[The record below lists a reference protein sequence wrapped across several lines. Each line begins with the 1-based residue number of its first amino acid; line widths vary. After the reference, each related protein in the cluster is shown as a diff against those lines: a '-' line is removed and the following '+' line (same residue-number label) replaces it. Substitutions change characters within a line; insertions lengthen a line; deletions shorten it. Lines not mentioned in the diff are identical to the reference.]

1 MRVYG
6 HYTNAPPF
14 GNDFPLGSWHHL
26 KTALSSTLGNANPHI
41 LIKCF
46 QKTSPNTPNAAHLG
60 QNDAP
65 ERPHDTMCVRW
76 YDAIRPC
83 EYESMEA

>member
-14 GNDFPLGSWHHL
+14 RNDIPLGSWHHL

-41 LIKCF
+41 RIKHF
-46 QKTSPNTPNAAHLG
+46 SKKNPNTPNAAHLG
-60 QNDAP
+60 QNDAS
-65 ERPHDTMCVRW
+65 ERPRVVQLYALSIIVQLYALNT
-76 YDAIRPC
+76 ITG
-83 EYESMEA
+83 

>member
-1 MRVYG
+1 MRVCHDATMIVRLHETMTHEHMRCVRISMRVYG

-46 QKTSPNTPNAAHLG
+46 SKNVT
-60 QNDAP
+60 
-65 ERPHDTMCVRW
+65 
-76 YDAIRPC
+76 
-83 EYESMEA
+83 